1 MLSYN
6 ELRPGTCI
14 VYENEPHQVLEAEF
28 LRMQQRKP
36 VMKTKL
42 KGLITG
48 KIKEVSFQP
57 SDSLN
62 EADLEREDVVFIYQS
77 KGEYWFHKKGD
88 PSKRFSLPET
98 LIGNQGQFLKEKTE
112 VTAII
117 YNDQVI
123 SIQLPVKVDLEVI
136 EAPPSIKG
144 DTSSGGSKTVVVE
157 TGAKIQTPLFI
168 EQGDVIRINTQTGEY
183 SERAGKKG

>member
-6 ELRPGTCI
+6 ELKTGMCI
-14 VYENEPHQVLEAEF
+14 VFEQEPHQVLEAEF

-42 KGLITG
+42 RGLIRG
-48 KIKEVSFQP
+48 KVREVSFQP
-57 SDSLN
+57 SDSLQ
-62 EADLEREDVVFIYQS
+62 EAELERQDAVFIYQS
-77 KGEYWFHKKGD
+77 KGEYWFHKKGE
-88 PSKRFSLPET
+88 PSARFSLSEEI
-98 LIGNQGQFLKEKTE
+98 LGEQGMFLKEATE
-112 VTAII
+112 VTAIVYDGEI
-117 YNDQVI
+117 I
-123 SIQLPVKVDLEVI
+123 SIQLPVKVDLKVI

-168 EQGDVIRINTQTGEY
+168 EQGDVIKINTQTGEY
-183 SERAGKKG
+183 SERTEKKG